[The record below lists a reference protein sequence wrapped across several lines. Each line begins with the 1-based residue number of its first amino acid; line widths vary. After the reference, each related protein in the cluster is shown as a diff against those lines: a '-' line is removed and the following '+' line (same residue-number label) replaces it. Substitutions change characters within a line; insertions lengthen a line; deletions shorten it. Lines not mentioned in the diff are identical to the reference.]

1 MSWLPVVQGYTL
13 TLGLIMAIGAQNA
26 MLLAQSIRNQHQW
39 LMAAICIVLD
49 IALITC
55 GVYGL
60 GLLIEKN
67 PEFVTWFK
75 WGGAL
80 FLLWYGWQSF
90 RQMAADQSLKMAQ
103 QVVTTRRSIV
113 LATLAV
119 SLLNPHVYLDTVVLI
134 GSVGAQMPSDSRVGF
149 VMGTAA
155 ASTTWFMSLCV
166 AGRLLQPLF
175 DRPMAWKI
183 LHAVVGVTMWAI
195 ALSLVLVS
203 SE

>member
-49 IALITC
+49 IVLVAS

-60 GLLIEKN
+60 GLLIENN
-67 PEFVTWFK
+67 PEFVVWFK
-75 WGGAL
+75 WGGAVFL
-80 FLLWYGWQSF
+80 FWYGWQSL
-90 RQMAADQSLKMAQ
+90 RQIGEDQSLKMAK
-103 QVVTTRRSIV
+103 QVVTSRRSII

-134 GSVGAQMPSDSRVGF
+134 GSVGAQMVNDQRIWF
-149 VMGTAA
+149 VLGAAA
-155 ASTTWFMSLCV
+155 ASITWFISLCV

-175 DRPMAWKI
+175 SKAIAWKI
-183 LHAVVGVTMWAI
+183 LHGVVAVTMWAI
-195 ALSLVLVS
+195 ALSLLLL
-203 SE
+203 